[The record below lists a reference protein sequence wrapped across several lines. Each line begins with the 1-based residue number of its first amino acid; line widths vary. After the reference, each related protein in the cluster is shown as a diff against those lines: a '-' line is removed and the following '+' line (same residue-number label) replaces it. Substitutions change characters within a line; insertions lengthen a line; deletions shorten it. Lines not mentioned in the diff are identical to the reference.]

1 MSIKVCMFVYNN
13 FLHDTRV
20 LKEARSLIASGYD
33 VTVLAAL
40 DKKSK
45 PFGEREEQQ
54 GIKVIRVK
62 IPIHY
67 RIFCLISEFFLS
79 FKKKQTKYALE
90 GANPSHLPSTA
101 VKNGD
106 TKVAI
111 RNEDRKLRAG
121 RNVIRVFQQR
131 FLGILT
137 LFHKLFSFVDYYV
150 RSYRVVTK
158 HHADIY
164 HANDLNTLPIAWWV
178 ARKHGAK
185 LVYDSHE
192 LYMEKNMIRPPHRI
206 IKFLIGR
213 LEAFLIRRTNAVIT
227 VNESI
232 ADELS
237 RRYHVSLPTVVM
249 NAPSRTN
256 GIVRSNVNL
265 LREALNVRQDYRL
278 LLYAGF
284 ITFNR
289 GIEKMIQSL
298 TYLPDCYLVFMGYGT
313 EKYKK
318 QLLKIIL
325 QSGLES
331 RVAFY
336 GPVPSDEVIRYA
348 AGADLGVAPIE
359 NSCLSYYYCSP
370 NKVFEYINAGL
381 AVIASDFP
389 ELRKV
394 IYKHDIGCTFD
405 PNDPHDIARAVTYV
419 FEDAERWQ
427 RMKQNTIAASQ
438 CYNWENESEKLI
450 NLYKAL
456 I

>member
-1 MSIKVCMFVYNN
+1 MFVYNN

-20 LKEARSLIASGYD
+20 LKEARSLIVNGYD
-33 VTVLAAL
+33 VTVLAVL

-67 RIFCLISEFFLS
+67 RIFCLVSEYFLR
-79 FKKKQTKYALE
+79 FKN
-90 GANPSHLPSTA
+90 NPPKSVLRDTAKSYLPNTV
-101 VKNGD
+101 VKD
-106 TKVAI
+106 EEAKVAI
-111 RNEDRKLRAG
+111 RNEDRKLSAN

-150 RSYRVVTK
+150 RSYRVVINQP
-158 HHADIY
+158 ADIY

-192 LYMEKNMIRPPHRI
+192 LYLEKNMIRPPHRI
-206 IKFLIGR
+206 IKFLLGQM
-213 LEAFLIRRTNAVIT
+213 EAFLIRRASAVIT

-237 RRYHVSLPTVVM
+237 QRYHVKTPTVVM

-256 GIVRSNVNL
+256 GIVRSDVNL
-265 LREALNVRQDYRL
+265 LREALNIGQDYHL
-278 LLYAGF
+278 LLYSGF

-298 TYLPDCYLVFMGYGT
+298 RYLPDCYLVFMGYGT

-336 GPVPSDEVIRYA
+336 GPVPSDEVVMYA

-381 AVIASDFP
+381 AVVASDFP

-405 PNDPHDIARAVTYV
+405 PNDPRDIARAVTYV
-419 FEDAERWQ
+419 FEDVERWR
-427 RMKQNTIAASQ
+427 RMKQNTIAASK
-438 CYNWENESEKLI
+438 CYNWENESEKLL
-450 NLYKAL
+450 NLYRAL
-456 I
+456 S